1 MEKPFDDICDN
12 LKRVRLSIGKACVK
26 AGRKPE
32 DVLLLGVTKTVPP
45 DRINAAIAA
54 GLERIG
60 ENRVQEFLAKKDGL
74 HLSGVEKHLIGHL
87 QTNKVSKIVGEVDM
101 IESVDSVHL
110 AQAVS
115 EASLKRQRT
124 TDVLV
129 EVNIGREEA
138 KSGVLPE
145 CLEELLNS
153 IRGFS
158 GIRVRGLMTVAPI
171 LDTEREKRTVFSQM
185 YKLFIDIKEKNIDN
199 VAMDVLSMGMSSD
212 YPEAIAEGSTNVR
225 IGSAIFGRRHYQ

>member
-12 LKRVRLSIGKACVK
+12 LKRVRLSIGEACVK

>member
-12 LKRVRLSIGKACVK
+12 LKRVRLSIGEACVK

-110 AQAVS
+110 AQAVG

-145 CLEELLNS
+145 RLEELLNS

-212 YPEAIAEGSTNVR
+212 YPEAVAEGSTNVR